1 MDGLDFRLK
10 NNSTYVCRMSEFAN
24 LVQDL
29 SKQVWSELGPGYSE
43 RVYHNAME
51 VMLRNSGV
59 KYETERIIPIPFK
72 GHIIGNLRADIVVND
87 ELILELK
94 AIRTIKS
101 ENAVQA
107 ENYIRLTGI
116 PHAIVVNFPQ
126 SGGTEVEFLTKE
138 THLPSNKKC
147 HDTQDDG

>member
-1 MDGLDFRLK
+1 
-10 NNSTYVCRMSEFAN
+10 MSEFAN
-24 LVQDL
+24 LAQDL
-29 SKQVWSELGPGYSE
+29 AKQVWSELGPGYSE

-51 VMLRNSGV
+51 VMLRNAGV

-116 PHAIVVNFPQ
+116 PHAMVVNFPQ
-126 SGGTEVEFLTKE
+126 SGGTEVEFLTK
-138 THLPSNKKC
+138 
-147 HDTQDDG
+147 